1 MSAVR
6 RTVRIVSGVGVLA
19 LVGGVVVLGRSDVLP
34 ARAHVVSAGTVVDV
48 PPSPTRLVCAGP
60 LVLPDDSQSSDD
72 AFDPVPVD
80 PLESLSVVATTSG
93 GGAVTSLDG
102 GDVLARISSGPAR
115 LVQRDAGRPT
125 RVVADPSDVPAQVAG
140 AGSSLVTAG
149 DLRGLAAASCQV
161 PTADAWLVG
170 GSTELGSTS
179 LLVLQNA
186 GSTPAVVHLEAFG
199 ATGPVDLDTEQYL
212 VAPGA
217 ERVVVLGGI
226 AAQERRV
233 AVHVTATGG
242 RVAAFVQDSTLDGF
256 TPTGTDL
263 VAAGAPPAR
272 RQVVPGVVLRETG
285 VDDPDA
291 GALRLL
297 APGDAAT
304 TVHVRLLGADGVED
318 LPGADALTLEPGVVT
333 DVPLGGLA
341 AGAYTVVVDADAA
354 VVASVMVARPG
365 DPTAQ
370 DPTVPTRERAWVPSV
385 VPVRAGLPAGSSQDD
400 QDAAPLG
407 TPFVVVP
414 DRTSGTLVLGAVAGT
429 TPDGVLDGAGSLT
442 GTLEVLGPDGTVVA
456 AEPVDLPVGRT
467 RAWRLADLAPD
478 GVRASGARFA
488 PTVSGGSVGS
498 VGSGGSGGSVGSGAS
513 VAWPAVGLVAQVD
526 RADGTLLSVLVPVAS
541 GTGTT
546 TTTVV
551 HDPRAGTR

>member
-19 LVGGVVVLGRSDVLP
+19 LAGGVVVLGQGDVLP
-34 ARAHVVSAGTVVDV
+34 ASPADARVVSAGTVVDV
-48 PPSPTRLVCAGP
+48 PPSPARLVCAGP
-60 LVLPDDSQSSDD
+60 LVLPDQAQSSDD

-80 PLESLSVVATTSG
+80 PLESLSVVATTSA

-102 GDVLARISSGPAR
+102 GDVLDRIGAGPAR
-115 LVQRDAGRPT
+115 LVQRAAGRAT
-125 RVVADPSDVPAQVAG
+125 RVVADPTDVPAQVAG

-161 PTADAWLVG
+161 PTTDAWLVG

-179 LLVLQNA
+179 LLVLQNP

-291 GALRLL
+291 GLLRLL
-297 APGDAAT
+297 APGDAAVT
-304 TVHVRLLGADGVED
+304 AHVRLLGPDGVAD

-341 AGAYTVVVDADAA
+341 AGAYTVVVDADGA

-365 DPTAQ
+365 DPTEQ
-370 DPTVPTRERAWVPSV
+370 DPSVPTRERAWAPSV
-385 VPVRAGLPAGSSQDD
+385 LPVPAVLTGGSSDD
-400 QDAAPLG
+400 PDDPDDAAAARPGAPL
-407 TPFVVVP
+407 VVVP

-429 TPDGVLDGAGSLT
+429 TPDGVLDGAGRLT

-456 AEPVDLPVGRT
+456 EEPVDLPVGRT
-467 RAWRLADLAPD
+467 QAWRLADLAPD
-478 GVRASGARFA
+478 GTRASGARFVPA
-488 PTVSGGSVGS
+488 GSS
-498 VGSGGSGGSVGSGAS
+498 AGAS
-513 VAWPAVGLVAQVD
+513 AVWPAAGLVAQVD